1 MNKYIF
7 LTDEGYT
14 YLPNS
19 VSTEPDCENSQVL
32 GIVEADSE
40 DNAYKKLLKEN
51 VYLLNKQFS
60 QIYCY
65 KIEKNFEKKYFYIED

>member
-19 VSTEPDCENSQVL
+19 TNIEPDCENSQVV
-32 GIVEADSE
+32 GIIEADSE
-40 DNAYKKLLKEN
+40 DMAYKKILKEN
-51 VYLLNKQFS
+51 QYLIDNRFS
-60 QIYCY
+60 EIYCY
-65 KIEKNFEKKYFYIED
+65 KIENKFEKKYFNI

>member
-19 VSTEPDCENSQVL
+19 TSAEPDCENSQVL
-32 GIVEADSE
+32 GIIEADSE
-40 DNAYKKLLKEN
+40 EDAYKKILEEN
-51 VYLLNKQFS
+51 QYLSDNKFS

-65 KIEKNFEKKYFYIED
+65 KIENKFEKKYFNI